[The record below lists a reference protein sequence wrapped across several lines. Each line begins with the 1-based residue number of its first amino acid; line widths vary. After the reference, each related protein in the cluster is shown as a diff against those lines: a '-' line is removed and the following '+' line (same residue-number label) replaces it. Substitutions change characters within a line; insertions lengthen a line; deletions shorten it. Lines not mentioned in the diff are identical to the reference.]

1 MKSLNNLNNLEI
13 VTNTNTIKGGKRTYG
28 LVKVGSTEYSKFM
41 SSNSLV
47 TSMTMV
53 KPNVLQ
59 LKNAQGD
66 DICVE
71 W

>member
-1 MKSLNNLNNLEI
+1 MKSLNNLNSLEV

-28 LVKVGSTEYSKFM
+28 LVKAGSAEYSKFVSSGSFITRM
-41 SSNSLV
+41 S
-47 TSMTMV
+47 MV
-53 KPNVLQ
+53 KPNVMQ
-59 LKNAQGD
+59 IHNAQGD